1 MSKTAGTPP
10 FLSSPLYGA
19 ALCPQPADICDAG
32 TAVMAAKKT
41 KTFAKAGDS
50 ATVTI
55 KGASG
60 LAAKHACSY
69 LIEATC
75 DAPYAKLEGAGASWD
90 SGNQAKMTYTVAEW
104 SDVSVPTAGRIDSAG
119 ATAFIAAA
127 NGPAAAD
134 FTKPDAAAL

>member
-1 MSKTAGTPP
+1 MAVNGNA
-10 FLSSPLYGA
+10 LESPLYGA
-19 ALCPQPADICDAG
+19 ALCPQPVDVCDSG
-32 TAVMAAKKT
+32 TAVMAQKKT

-75 DAPYAKLEGAGASWD
+75 DAPYAQLEGAGASWD
-90 SGNQAKMTYTVAEW
+90 ATNQAKMAYTVAEW
-104 SDVSVPTAGRIDSAG
+104 SDVSVASAGRIDATKAAALIDASAG
-119 ATAFIAAA
+119 A
-127 NGPAAAD
+127 PAAAD
-134 FTKPDAAAL
+134 FLKPAAAAL

>member
-1 MSKTAGTPP
+1 MFKAGGSSPY
-10 FLSSPLYGA
+10 LSSPLYGA

-75 DAPYAKLEGAGASWD
+75 DAPYAKLEGAGSSWD
-90 SGNQAKMTYTVAEW
+90 STNQAKMTYTVAEW